1 MRLPAGMPLSL
12 SSPAFPANGQIPP
25 THTCDRANTAP
36 ELLWSGAPDG
46 TRSFALIV
54 DDPDAPRGTFTH
66 WLLWNL
72 PADAA
77 ELPETGRGGARLP
90 AGALQGTNS
99 GGAQGWMGPC
109 PPPGG
114 PHRYFFTLYALDA
127 ELGLPAGAE
136 PDAVRTAVERHTLG
150 QAGLMGRYARR

>member
-1 MRLPAGMPLSL
+1 MAFTLT
-12 SSPAFPANGQIPP
+12 SSAFAEGATIPDR
-25 THTCDRANTAP
+25 HTCSGE
-36 ELLWSGAPDG
+36 ELSPPLRWTDPPRG

>member
-1 MRLPAGMPLSL
+1 MTFTLT
-12 SSPAFPANGQIPP
+12 SSAFGEGAPIPDR
-25 THTCDRANTAP
+25 HTCSGE
-36 ELLWSGAPDG
+36 ELSPPLRWTDPPRG

-90 AGALQGTNS
+90 DGALQGTNS